1 MRILV
6 LGGDGYLGWPTALH
20 LSESG
25 HEVGIADNF
34 VRRQYDHEL
43 GVRSLVPIEPLAVR
57 VAAWHEVSGRR
68 IGTYTGDL
76 CDAEF
81 TYATIREFAPDAVTP
96 EAESSPVYAAAYRPL
111 EATDGP
117 RVQVWLRPLAIG
129 GELLIDVCVGV
140 GQ

>member
-20 LSESG
+20 LADHG

-57 VAAWHEVSGRR
+57 GRTWGELTRQRVATVV
-68 IGTYTGDL
+68 GDL
-76 CDAEF
+76 ADAEF
-81 TYATIREFAPDAVTP
+81 TYAMVREVRPDAV
-96 EAESSPVYAAAYRPL
+96 
-111 EATDGP
+111 GH
-117 RVQVWLRPLAIG
+117 LAQQRSAPDSMVDRKHPG
-129 GELLIDVCVGV
+129 RT
-140 GQ
+140 